1 MLPCLPCEG
10 PSRWRTK
17 RLKGGFTLMEV
28 LVALVV
34 FAVIGVLA
42 TQILRQMTDFGGH
55 AVERG
60 GLLTD
65 TQRALSIMR
74 RDIEQLA
81 HRPVRDVFGDAGM
94 AVSIGSGER
103 MLEFTRLGWRNP
115 LGEQRSDLQRV
126 AYAWNGDEL
135 HRLFWRVLDRAP
147 GSEPSRQLLL
157 AGVSEMAFTA
167 LDSEGDEHDV
177 WPASAGNPDDPELH
191 LAALRLRISTDDF
204 DVMRLWTTPQA
215 VEFQGSRSDDPLPG
229 GEGSDDDPPPD
240 DAETDF
246 IDEDF

>member
-1 MLPCLPCEG
+1 MQHPRR
-10 PSRWRTK
+10 PS
-17 RLKGGFTLMEV
+17 GFTLMEV
-28 LVALVV
+28 LVALAV

-65 TQRALSIMR
+65 AQRALEIMR

-81 HRPVRDVFGDAGM
+81 HRPVRDVFGDAGSPVAM
-94 AVSIGSGER
+94 GGGEWL
-103 MLEFTRLGWRNP
+103 LEFTRLGWRNP
-115 LGEQRSDLQRV
+115 LAEQRSDLQRV

-157 AGVSEMAFTA
+157 AGVSEVAFTA
-167 LDSEGDEHDV
+167 LDSAGDEHEV
-177 WPASAGNPDDPELH
+177 WPPATTGDPDDPELR
-191 LAALRLRISTDDF
+191 LAALRLRIATDEF
-204 DVMRLWTTPQA
+204 DVMRLWTTPQGFDFL
-215 VEFQGSRSDDPLPG
+215 ESRSEAPLAGEEELDD
-229 GEGSDDDPPPD
+229 EPPPD
-240 DAETDF
+240 DPDADML
-246 IDEDF
+246 DEDF